1 MISVLFY
8 WIIVIWTLSYTF
20 QLNTNSANQETTV
33 WKSVDRKLI
42 RTIRYFCEFLWKLE
56 ITDNLKIICILNL
69 LFWEQKVF
77 LSSNYKKRL
86 CVWHFPLDIFSR
98 YIFPTLLFNAHYL
111 FLLCFLELFSKGC
124 YICHIFTLTSLEVW
138 SISLM
143 IFYLKDM
150 FFFLKYANEIH
161 KKPKIYSLYFL
172 HCGLLKIH

>member
-42 RTIRYFCEFLWKLE
+42 LLFLWIPLKAW
-56 ITDNLKIICILNL
+56 DNWQFK
-69 LFWEQKVF
+69 KSYVF
-77 LSSNYKKRL
+77 LICYFEKRKFFFRRIIKKRL